1 MDNVVLIAYN
11 KARELNKDG
20 EVHLFKDK
28 SGAYYLIIVRTANCK
43 EKSKLIDAIYDEV
56 YKYTD
61 EIELT
66 ILIMSKSTYKAFADQ
81 NLEEIEVQS

>member
-1 MDNVVLIAYN
+1 MENAILTAYK

-20 EVHLFKDK
+20 EVHLFKDE

-56 YKYTD
+56 YKHTD
-61 EIELT
+61 EINLT
-66 ILIMSKSTYKAFADQ
+66 ILIMSRSSYKAFADQ